1 MATIMVASLE
11 IFSTYDLLID
21 FVEPFEELT
30 SFLFEL
36 NQAFLSSGLSSGSH
50 ELDKDGY
57 GQVFTTWI
65 GPLRQF
71 FEFPFSL
78 WSLEVREGLT
88 NDLVTCSLELIH
100 KIYLSK

>member
-21 FVEPFEELT
+21 FVESFEELT

-36 NQAFLSSGLSSGSH
+36 NQALLSSGLSSGSH

-57 GQVFTTWI
+57 G
-65 GPLRQF
+65 
-71 FEFPFSL
+71 
-78 WSLEVREGLT
+78 
-88 NDLVTCSLELIH
+88 
-100 KIYLSK
+100 